1 MTLLIP
7 INFYLLSFHFSLNYV
22 SFLILFNF
30 SFFLFSIGLL
40 GTFYNRQNFLILLI
54 CIELM
59 LLSIGLNF
67 IFLSLISN
75 KFSSIFMLFII
86 TVAAAESSI
95 GLGLLI
101 ILYRLKQTLSFE
113 NFSNLKS

>member
-1 MTLLIP
+1 MLLTH
-7 INFYLLSFHFSLNYV
+7 INFYLLSFHFSLNYI
-22 SFLILFNF
+22 SFLILFNL
-30 SFFLFSIGLL
+30 SFVLFSIGLL
-40 GTFYNRQNFLILLI
+40 GSFYNKQNLLILLV

-75 KFSSIFMLFII
+75 KFSSIFMLFIVTI
-86 TVAAAESSI
+86 AAAESSI

-101 ILYRLKQTLSFE
+101 VLYRLKQTLHIEKFA
-113 NFSNLKS
+113 NLKS